1 MSNTHTAAD
10 SGTITP
16 FTIPDPAG
24 VGRASEPSTGQALDG
39 TWRPRR
45 ADTGAEAPREGLA
58 TPSSSRI
65 HLIAPDLTVLEL
77 DKVGVPARRLEGGAV
92 DVVLGDGLAAFR
104 LPSHNDEWLHDAIGS
119 TGAQKVL
126 DSIEWV
132 EEDND
137 WKYLLVCIDDSSTMP
152 AHATIQSGQ
161 RVAEL
166 MTTGVVPL
174 ADLAHGTRGAVTT
187 LTEPE
192 ALRLGAMLDW
202 GSEVS
207 TAPTP
212 YAVDLRTLPSHVAV
226 ARDEYNRANPS
237 LTARDGQLL
246 TAFDLIDE
254 VPEKALEVLEK
265 TGVFNH
271 RSPYIWGAT
280 RQNVAID
287 ETVDRMVTRIAD
299 IIATATQQADSRLPL
314 VFTEPGT
321 AGSSARLVSVTP
333 SGEVIRWD
341 TQQDVHVLLLHAIQ
355 PMTTTKD
362 GQRPTSNI
370 PSGLLGA
377 VLMRLRAV
385 CPVVEHIV
393 FEPSIIGDRLVT
405 TPGYH
410 PAERTVLIMPHRARA
425 RWEGQYEVPEHPT
438 EDDAQRAFEKL
449 DELCADFPWAGP
461 RDRARMMAAMLTSA
475 ARSAVT
481 MSPGFAWD
489 ASEPGTGK
497 SYAAQAC
504 RLLGQGSKALTAWT
518 LGRGADVENEKRLGA
533 ALLTRSTRFFHNDE
547 VRGPLGSP
555 FIGKV
560 ITAEDGAETIRE
572 LGVSRLIPV
581 TGIITTACGNNITIA
596 DDGPRRWVTI
606 RMEKPLFQM
615 ALGRDYTHPDL
626 AGYIAENRPALVA
639 AAHTMV
645 LRAIQ
650 QGPAFDIPTMNF
662 SSIWSERILG
672 ALSWVRKGETSVATQ
687 AIEGWEKDVAGAD
700 PMVEAW
706 GPALEYAWKVVDR
719 PLAASEFAMAV
730 LTSPLDLYVPE
741 DLTGVGP
748 RQRGARW
755 SQALKG
761 LRGRKVFVGE
771 RVFIVNVV
779 DNNGRLRFQ
788 VNAHDIRALHR
799 GEVEPLVREPLTP
812 DERKAR
818 DARMK
823 REVY

>member
-1 MSNTHTAAD
+1 MASTPTTAD
-10 SGTITP
+10 GGSIIP
-16 FTIPDPAG
+16 FTIPDPVS
-24 VGRASEPSTGQALDG
+24 VGHASEPSTGPALDG

-45 ADTGAEAPREGLA
+45 AATGAEAPREGLA
-58 TPSSSRI
+58 KPSPSRI

-77 DKVGVPARRLEGGAV
+77 GKLGVPARRLEGGAV

-104 LPSHNDEWLHDAIGS
+104 LPSRNDDWLHDAIGS
-119 TGAQKVL
+119 TGAQKIL
-126 DSIEWV
+126 DGIEWV
-132 EEDND
+132 EENSD
-137 WKYLLVCIDDSSTMP
+137 WQYFLVRLDDPSTMQ
-152 AHATIQSGQ
+152 AHATIRSAQP
-161 RVAEL
+161 VAEL

-174 ADLAHGTRGAVTT
+174 ADLARGTRGVVTT
-187 LTEPE
+187 LSESE
-192 ALRLGAMLDW
+192 VLRMGAMLDW

-212 YAVDLRTLPSHVAV
+212 YTVDLRTLSSHIAV
-226 ARDEYNRANPS
+226 ARDEYNRAHPAVV
-237 LTARDGQLL
+237 ARDGQLF
-246 TAFDLIDE
+246 TAFDLLDE
-254 VPEKALEVLEK
+254 SPEKALAILEK
-265 TGVFNH
+265 TGAFNH

-287 ETVDRMVTRIAD
+287 ETVDRMVSSIAN
-299 IIATATQQADSRLPL
+299 IIASATQQADSRLPL
-314 VFTEPGT
+314 VFSEPGT
-321 AGSSARLVSVTP
+321 AGSSARLVSITP

-341 TQQDVHVLLLHAIQ
+341 TREDVHVLLLHAIQ
-355 PMTTTKD
+355 PMTSAKD
-362 GQRPTSNI
+362 GRPTSNI

-410 PAERTVLIMPHRARA
+410 AAERTVLIMPHRARA
-425 RWEGQYEVPEHPT
+425 KWESQYEVPDQPT
-438 EDDAQRAFEKL
+438 EEDAQRAFEKL

-475 ARSAVT
+475 ARSSVP
-481 MSPGFAWD
+481 MSPGWVWD
-489 ASEPGTGK
+489 ATEPGTGK
-497 SYAAQAC
+497 SYAAQVC
-504 RLLGQGSKALTAWT
+504 RLLGQGSKAAASWT
-518 LGRGADVENEKRLGA
+518 LGRGADTENEKRLGA

-547 VRGPLGSP
+547 VRGPLGSA

-560 ITAEDGAETIRE
+560 ITAEDGAETVRE

-581 TGIITTACGNNITIA
+581 SGIITTACGNNVTIA
-596 DDGPRRWVTI
+596 DDGPRRWLTM
-606 RMEKPLFQM
+606 RMEKPLLEM
-615 ALGRDYTHPDL
+615 AIGRKYTHPDL
-626 AGYIAENRPALVA
+626 AGYITEYRPALVA
-639 AAHTMV
+639 AAHTLV

-650 QGPAFDIPTMNF
+650 QGPAFEVPTMNF
-662 SSIWSERILG
+662 SSGWSERILG
-672 ALSWVRKGETSVATQ
+672 ALSWVKRGETSVATQ
-687 AIEGWEKDVAGAD
+687 VLEGWDKDVAGAD

-719 PLAASEFAMAV
+719 PLPASEFAMAI
-730 LTSPLDLYVPE
+730 LTSSLDLYVPE
-741 DLTGVGP
+741 ELTGVGP

-779 DNNGRLRFQ
+779 DTNGRLRFE
-788 VNAHDIRALHR
+788 VSAHDIRDLHR
-799 GEVEPLVREPLTP
+799 GEVKPLERVPLTP

-818 DARMK
+818 DARMAK
-823 REVY
+823 EVY

>member
-1 MSNTHTAAD
+1 MASMPKTAD
-10 SGTITP
+10 GGRNIP
-16 FTIPDPAG
+16 FTIPDPVS

-45 ADTGAEAPREGLA
+45 AITGAEAPSEGLGK
-58 TPSSSRI
+58 PGPSRI
-65 HLIAPDLTVLEL
+65 HLIAPDVTVLEL
-77 DKVGVPARRLEGGAV
+77 HKLGVPARRLEGGAV
-92 DVVLGDGLAAFR
+92 DVVLGEGLAAFR
-104 LPSHNDEWLHDAIGS
+104 LPSHNDGWLHDAIGS

-137 WKYLLVCIDDSSTMP
+137 WQYFLVRIDDSSTMQ
-152 AHATIQSGQ
+152 AHATIQSAQ
-161 RVAEL
+161 PVAEL

-174 ADLAHGTRGAVTT
+174 ADLAHGTRGVVTT
-187 LTEPE
+187 LAESE
-192 ALRLGAMLDW
+192 VLRMGVMLDW

-212 YAVDLRTLPSHVAV
+212 YAVDLRTLPSHIAV
-226 ARDEYNRANPS
+226 ARDEYNRANPA
-237 LTARDGQLL
+237 LVTRDGQLF
-246 TAFDLIDE
+246 TAFDLLDDA
-254 VPEKALEVLEK
+254 PEKALAALEK
-265 TGVFNH
+265 AGVFNQ

-280 RQNVAID
+280 HQNVAID
-287 ETVDRMVTRIAD
+287 ETVERMVSRIAN
-299 IIATATQQADSRLPL
+299 IIASATQQADSRLPL
-314 VFTEPGT
+314 VFSEPGT
-321 AGSSARLVSVTP
+321 AGGSARLVSVTP

-341 TQQDVHVLLLHAIQ
+341 TREDVHVLLLLAIQ
-355 PMTTTKD
+355 PMTSTKD
-362 GQRPTSNI
+362 GLRPTSNI

-410 PAERTVLIMPHRARA
+410 AAERTVLVMPHRARA
-425 RWEGQYEVPEHPT
+425 RWESQYEVPDQPT
-438 EDDAQRAFEKL
+438 EEDAQRAFQKL
-449 DELCADFPWAGP
+449 DELCADFLWAGP

-475 ARSAVT
+475 ARSCVP
-481 MSPGFAWD
+481 MSPGFVWD
-489 ASEPGTGK
+489 ATEPGTGK
-497 SYAAQAC
+497 SYAAQVC
-504 RLLGQGSKALTAWT
+504 RLLGQGSKAAATWT
-518 LGRGADVENEKRLGA
+518 LGRGADTENEKRLGA

-547 VRGPLGSP
+547 VRGPLGSA

-560 ITAEDGAETIRE
+560 ITAEDGAETVRE
-572 LGVSRLIPV
+572 LGVNRLIPV
-581 TGIITTACGNNITIA
+581 SGIITTACGNNVTIA
-596 DDGPRRWVTI
+596 DDGPRRWLTI
-606 RMEKPLFQM
+606 RMEKPLLEM
-615 ALGRDYTHPDL
+615 AVGRKYTHPDL
-626 AGYIAENRPALVA
+626 AGYITEYRPALVA
-639 AAHTMV
+639 AAHTLV

-650 QGPAFDIPTMNF
+650 QGPAFEVPTLNF
-662 SSIWSERILG
+662 SSVWSERILG
-672 ALSWVRKGETSVATQ
+672 ALSWVKRGETSVATQ
-687 AIEGWEKDVAGAD
+687 AIEGWDKDVAGAD

-706 GPALEYAWKVVDR
+706 GPALEYAWKVVER
-719 PLAASEFAMAV
+719 PLPASEFAMAV

-755 SQALKG
+755 SQALKA

-771 RVFIVNVV
+771 RVFMVNAV
-779 DNNGRLRFQ
+779 DNNGRLRFE

-799 GEVEPLVREPLTP
+799 GEVEPLERVPLTP
-812 DERKAR
+812 GERKAR

-823 REVY
+823 KEVY